1 MSILTLFKNRYGS
14 VSTIMKDGTRLA
26 FVAGQY
32 FTDVKKEYEFLK
44 ECAETKQCG
53 VFIDKAQPEIDT
65 ENSSPVAMLKAKLR
79 AEIMAEIAA
88 GGKNRIPQ
96 VSPGDSTQGTLAAS
110 VVSTQGTASAAL
122 KGAGADIR
130 QPGAGVPEVTV
141 DGDAAGTGA
150 GGITPPIAPPVTAG
164 DALKAALAAK

>member
-14 VSTIMKDGTRLA
+14 VSTIMKDGTRIA

-53 VFIDKAQPEIDT
+53 VFVDKAQPEIDT
-65 ENSSPVAMLKAKLR
+65 ENQSPIAMLKAKLR
-79 AEIMAEIAA
+79 EEILAELAA
-88 GGKNRIPQ
+88 GGKNKIPQ

-110 VVSTQGTASAAL
+110 AANTASTATGAL
-122 KGAGADIR
+122 KGAGDDIP
-130 QPGAGVPEVTV
+130 QPGAGVPEVQV
-141 DGDAAGTGA
+141 DGNAALKGESLAPKAPAGA
-150 GGITPPIAPPVTAG
+150 GSS
-164 DALKAALAAK
+164 ALAALATKK